1 MKYDGKRQRLNAIF
15 KQIEKDIHDGIFHK
29 VVILHDKTEMLRVY
43 VQRTDMSPIHWY
55 SVHSTGNLNFKVS
68 KLTSKETKIEDYD
81 DFKMIYHGKPYT
93 FIYDDMDL
101 QQIYDKHLQDYKDYL
116 AK

>member
-1 MKYDGKRQRLNAIF
+1 MNPTRTSLVLPPEKCTEPLRAMLHFSVDAKY
-15 KQIEKDIHDGIFHK
+15 
-29 VVILHDKTEMLRVY
+29 
-43 VQRTDMSPIHWY
+43 
-55 SVHSTGNLNFKVS
+55 GNLNFKVS
-68 KLTSKETKIEDYD
+68 KLTLKETKIEDYD